1 MRNVPDTFFF
11 NIIHCPCNYITFTES
26 QNQLVAQYS
35 FLFVVGSATCFG
47 QMYWQSSGS
56 LMQRYLNLELSQVF
70 TTVVEFTINKII
82 KIGLYLKYNWNII
95 KIQLCTV

>member
-1 MRNVPDTFFF
+1 
-11 NIIHCPCNYITFTES
+11 
-26 QNQLVAQYS
+26 
-35 FLFVVGSATCFG
+35 
-47 QMYWQSSGS
+47 
-56 LMQRYLNLELSQVF
+56 MQRYLNLELSQVF